1 VEPIIEQKQGDL
13 AFDIWIE
20 NSYST
25 KWESQ
30 FFDLKEE
37 KEVVEYGELP
47 LSLETFLELYKDPR
61 RHKFV
66 FVPKPK
72 SPPLT

>member
-47 LSLETFLELYKDPR
+47 LSL
-61 RHKFV
+61 
-66 FVPKPK
+66 
-72 SPPLT
+72 